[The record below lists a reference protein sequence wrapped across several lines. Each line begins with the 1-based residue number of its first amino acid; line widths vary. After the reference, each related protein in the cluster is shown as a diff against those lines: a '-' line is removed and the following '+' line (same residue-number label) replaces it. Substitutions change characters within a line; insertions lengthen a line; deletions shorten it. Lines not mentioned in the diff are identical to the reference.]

1 MKYKVTYTEQVT
13 YTATVDADSKEDALD
28 QFNLEGIN
36 ADNVISSEEVH
47 TSIEEVS

>member
-1 MKYKVTYTEQVT
+1 MKYTVTYTEQVT
-13 YTATVDADSKEDALD
+13 YTATVAATSKEDALD

-36 ADNVISSEEVH
+36 VDNVISSEEVH